1 MTLRIRYLTQTTLFA
16 PPSAPIHQLK
26 RIEFL
31 HPTEICLHFKFLT
44 GTARCSV
51 SLVITHVH
59 VSAAI
64 SVGGWKCV
72 KVHRRRS
79 AKQLV
84 TRLSSL
90 SVLQQTSC
98 GGWVGP
104 SRARLAAVAMVPGRC
119 RRKRDK
125 KRAWGDTGLE
135 LNKTPTWTSCISSG
149 NVCTTKDI
157 RPGKK
162 AISNSTPLVR
172 LTKL

>member
-16 PPSAPIHQLK
+16 PPSAPTHQLK
-26 RIEFL
+26 GIVLL

-51 SLVITHVH
+51 PLVITHVH
-59 VSAAI
+59 VSAVI

-90 SVLQQTSC
+90 SFFAADLVWGL
-98 GGWVGP
+98 GWTEQGSAGRSGDGARPLSKKERQKESVRRH
-104 SRARLAAVAMVPGRC
+104 RARIKQNPYLDQLYKQRQRLYHQRHQA
-119 RRKRDK
+119 RKK
-125 KRAWGDTGLE
+125 GYQQ
-135 LNKTPTWTSCISSG
+135 
-149 NVCTTKDI
+149 
-157 RPGKK
+157 
-162 AISNSTPLVR
+162 
-172 LTKL
+172 